1 MKLQISLSTAALVKG
16 ARVVAKVGREWFV
29 GTITRAGAKPVILF
43 DDGIKAT
50 ITDPADL
57 KDVKVISP
65 KSKKMKK
72 PLSAAD
78 AKALVAAGKTATAPA
93 GRTSTRTSTRTP
105 RGTKAAEPAAPEKTG
120 RTPRT
125 PRGSKEATPAPNTKG
140 RGSKGTSDA
149 DLQDQYAYMV
159 RKMSQDKRRARVVKL
174 EAQIA
179 KMTAQGMRAAR
190 RADDAGPMDIMWER
204 MQPIQAELAVMKFAV
219 ENVNKPLPKDLL
231 PKFKEMQEH
240 AVGKMDAK
248 AEKQAAAS
256 KFPDIVG
263 STIDWKNPKTG
274 KVVSTVVTKQFMG
287 TRGEPK
293 YKTQIEGSNG
303 TWTIPHSHVLKVTT
317 PKNVDKVKA
326 DVEKANAERS
336 AAKKQSS
343 AEFLKQNEEWI
354 TGQKLAVGQ
363 QAKFLRIFK
372 RRGTYHIGTISAI
385 KNGKITLTAG
395 GRQYTVPALSVTPIL
410 K

>member
-1 MKLQISLSTAALVKG
+1 MKLQISLSATGAPAITKG

-50 ITDPADL
+50 ITDPTDL

-65 KSKKMKK
+65 RAKKMRK

-78 AKALVAAGKTATAPA
+78 AKALVAAGKTTPTTTTTRRVSA
-93 GRTSTRTSTRTP
+93 TRTS
-105 RGTKAAEPAAPEKTG
+105 RGTKQALQPAAPEKKVLV
-120 RTPRT
+120 PRS
-125 PRGSKEATPAPNTKG
+125 SKAAPGGPT
-140 RGSKGTSDA
+140 DA
-149 DLQDQYAYMV
+149 DLQDKYAYMV

-174 EAQIA
+174 EAQL
-179 KMTAQGMRAAR
+179 KRMEDQGIRAAR

-231 PKFKEMQEH
+231 AKFKEMHEH
-240 AVGKMDAK
+240 VVGKIDAK

-274 KVVSTVVTKQFMG
+274 KTVSTVVTKQFMG
-287 TRGEPK
+287 THGQPK
-293 YKTQIEGSNG
+293 YKTQIEGSSG

-317 PKNVDKVKA
+317 PKNVDKIKA

-336 AAKKQSS
+336 AAKKQNS

-354 TGQKLAVGQ
+354 KGQKIAVGQ

-385 KNGKITLTAG
+385 KNGKITLAAG